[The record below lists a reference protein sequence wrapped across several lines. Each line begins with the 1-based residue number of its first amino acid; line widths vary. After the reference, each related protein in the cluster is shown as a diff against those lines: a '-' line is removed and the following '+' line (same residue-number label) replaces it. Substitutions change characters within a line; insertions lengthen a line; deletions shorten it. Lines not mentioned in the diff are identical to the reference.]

1 MWDPISFRRRPR
13 APGTSLGERN
23 GPTIQAFK
31 TKALQFAS
39 LPPLST
45 PACGCGEGRKACRPK
60 SHRFIGLYGWPISFP
75 KGGCQ
80 ELWAPFE
87 RKDPLACALKP
98 PPGTELGRCL
108 RDEAVVAWCPGL
120 AAFGGNAKNIRFL
133 KMCSFV
139 ALVPQA
145 SKKHL
150 AKKHFGIPSVYRVD
164 RFWPGSID
172 QILRGFISSVAFGL
186 QTHVGSWL
194 VRCPL
199 KAMRT
204 LPRISLSFSGMLSR
218 KASSRPPAARK
229 RQSVWCR

>member
-98 PPGTELGRCL
+98 PPGTEPGRCL
-108 RDEAVVAWCPGL
+108 RDEAVVAWCPSGRPQRRGFTGL
-120 AAFGGNAKNIRFL
+120 SFWLPLPRGSRGRVRTGIFHRESRVSMPARIPGFVRGASPLAGN
-133 KMCSFV
+133 
-139 ALVPQA
+139 P
-145 SKKHL
+145 
-150 AKKHFGIPSVYRVD
+150 
-164 RFWPGSID
+164 PGSTGFGPG
-172 QILRGFISSVAFGL
+172 GFISSVAIL
-186 QTHVGSWL
+186 ACRHMWARGSCD
-194 VRCPL
+194 V
-199 KAMRT
+199 
-204 LPRISLSFSGMLSR
+204 
-218 KASSRPPAARK
+218 
-229 RQSVWCR
+229 Q

>member
-108 RDEAVVAWCPGL
+108 RDEALVAWCPSGT
-120 AAFGGNAKNIRFL
+120 
-133 KMCSFV
+133 
-139 ALVPQA
+139 
-145 SKKHL
+145 
-150 AKKHFGIPSVYRVD
+150 RVD
-164 RFWPGSID
+164 RFRARIYRSDTPGIHIFRSH
-172 QILRGFISSVAFGL
+172 FGL

-194 VRCPL
+194 VRCPV

>member
-45 PACGCGEGRKACRPK
+45 PACGCGERRKACRPK

-108 RDEAVVAWCPGL
+108 RDEAVVAWCPSGRPQRRG
-120 AAFGGNAKNIRFL
+120 FTGNFIRR
-133 KMCSFV
+133 
-139 ALVPQA
+139 ALGRKPT
-145 SKKHL
+145 
-150 AKKHFGIPSVYRVD
+150 RVD
-164 RFWPGSID
+164 RFLARIYRSDTPGI
-172 QILRGFISSVAFGL
+172 
-186 QTHVGSWL
+186 H
-194 VRCPL
+194 P
-199 KAMRT
+199 K
-204 LPRISLSFSGMLSR
+204 
-218 KASSRPPAARK
+218 RPTR
-229 RQSVWCR
+229 